1 MKTMNIE
8 DVIEALLAQADE
20 MTLIVRTRNGQF
32 RRRCGLMVGLDD
44 STPDELVLEFTEGD
58 DECLDISDVTELCGC
73 VDESDEYDMHHY
85 QIHTNG
91 EYSYSLDLICEKRV
105 A

>member
-1 MKTMNIE
+1 MNIE
-8 DVIEALLAQADE
+8 DVVEALLTQQDE

-32 RRRCGLMVGLDD
+32 RRRCGLMDNLCEY
-44 STPDELVLEFTEGD
+44 PDELVLEFTEGD
-58 DECLDISDVTELCGC
+58 DECIDISDVTELCGC

-105 A
+105 T